1 MGTVQ
6 HNDTAG
12 FLGGFVLTI
21 GKSLLFPELW
31 ETVVYA
37 SVGTV
42 VSFIVSRL
50 LKYWFGKK

>member
-1 MGTVQ
+1 MGTE
-6 HNDTAG
+6 HKNDQAG

-31 ETVVYA
+31 ETIVYA

-42 VSFIVSRL
+42 VSFLVSRL
-50 LKYWFGKK
+50 LKFWFGKK